1 MPNGLF
7 CKSCDSRI
15 KVLKNCS
22 PVFFLVS
29 LVREQDDL
37 FLKKYGPYLT
47 VEYRKFPGLPNF
59 GAPAENTK
67 SCFDTASHA
76 VLAPFFAASASA
88 W

>member
-1 MPNGLF
+1 MGL
-7 CKSCDSRI
+7 
-15 KVLKNCS
+15 
-22 PVFFLVS
+22 
-29 LVREQDDL
+29 
-37 FLKKYGPYLT
+37 LT
-47 VEYRKFPGLPNF
+47 VKYRKFAGLPNF